1 MYMASIQGE
10 VVLSFANPHFDRCSV
25 VEPGAILP
33 FFSECKDEFCEY
45 RHVRVSFFCIERTSV
60 WLHKPLLASLL
71 VN

>member
-1 MYMASIQGE
+1 MYMASIQEE
-10 VVLSFANPHFDRCSV
+10 VVLSFANPHFDRCPV
-25 VEPGAILP
+25 VEPGATFA
-33 FFSECKDEFCEY
+33 FFSKCKDEFIEY